1 VIAAALE
8 QGKPVPESLI
18 PPRVGEIEA
27 PFWDGFAALRA
38 AQARGKAD
46 PLPLVDILAW
56 CDLTGISDPASRRDF
71 HDIIRAM
78 DQAWRGEVADDERV
92 PA

>member
-8 QGKPVPESLI
+8 RGEAVPTSLI
-18 PPRVGEIEA
+18 PPRLTEIEV

-38 AQARGKAD
+38 AQARGKTD

-56 CDLTGISDPASRRDF
+56 CDLAGISDPVSRRDF

-78 DQAWRGEVADDERV
+78 DQAWRGAVAGDPQG

>member
-1 VIAAALE
+1 MISAALE
-8 QGKPVPESLI
+8 RGEPVPTSLI
-18 PPRVGEIEA
+18 PPRLTEIEA

-38 AQARGKAD
+38 AQAGGKAD
-46 PLPLVDILAW
+46 PLPLIDILAW

-78 DQAWRGEVADDERV
+78 DQAWRGAVAGDPQG